1 MNLLR
6 ISATTI
12 LAVRTQIELSSG
24 GRWLMDYIPSGSNDG
39 EDVEELFVIGFMG
52 GSIAEANEIVY
63 QLNRMLRESEKY
75 TERHIGTQA
84 YAEIDADND
93 CTFRR
98 SPIRRGKIVPTT
110 DTLNWSQLP
119 GGDAVIMTYE
129 VSWTRAGYWESLTP
143 VALHPIAFDPSGAPS
158 ITMQNDDSAT
168 MKPWF
173 IVEGS
178 EIDGDLPAPVQLVLQ
193 CTDAAVTGITQYF
206 VGHNV
211 NSSPGS
217 PTTWVEFD
225 HRLEGE
231 DGTGLG
237 DISNTNTA
245 DAACSDG
252 NKIIVVWSA
261 TTEAEIWEYPLTG
274 AQMDFAAGGRFA
286 CLIRLAPNEGYVDLY
301 LKVDIVADDAL
312 ETVLIP
318 GAPVLIPATGQVFWL
333 DTFNLPPAFNGV
345 TSSQDLKLKLYAT
358 RASAPNHTIEIDFID
373 LFPVSVESGFHYWI
387 TDGVGVV
394 SGEGFTHESFDPI
407 VSFTSSGGQTMQEWT
422 AYSTR
427 GLFLAPGV
435 TQKFY
440 FLFVQND
447 IMPIGG
453 DHEVYLQYRPRWR
466 TL

>member
-12 LAVRTQIELSSG
+12 LGARTQIELSSG
-24 GRWLMDYIPSGSNDG
+24 GRWLMDYTPAGSNDG

-93 CTFRR
+93 CLFRR
-98 SPIRRGKIVPTT
+98 SPIRRGKVVPTT

-129 VSWTRAGYWESLTP
+129 VSWTRAGYWEALNVQLLQPVVRNALTGES
-143 VALHPIAFDPSGAPS
+143 VY
-158 ITMQNDDSAT
+158 NDDSVALGT
-168 MKPWF
+168 APWF
-173 IVEGS
+173 WVDGRNVY
-178 EIDGDLPAPVQLVLQ
+178 GDLPAPLELRLT
-193 CTDAAVTGITQYF
+193 CKDATTTGLTQYF

-211 NSSPGS
+211 NSSPGDNA
-217 PTTWVEFD
+217 TFLDFD

-237 DISNTNTA
+237 DISNTDTA

-252 NKIIVVWSA
+252 NKIIIVWSA
-261 TTEAEIWEYPLTG
+261 ITEAPIWEFPLTG
-274 AQMDFAAGGRFA
+274 DQLDFAAGGRFA

-301 LKVDIVADDAL
+301 LKVDIVTDDAL
-312 ETVLIP
+312 ETVLFP
-318 GAPVLIPATGQVFWL
+318 GTPVLIPSSGEIFWL
-333 DTFNLPPAFNGV
+333 DTLTLPPAYNNVIPG
-345 TSSQDLKLKLYAT
+345 QDLKLKLYAT
-358 RASAPNHTIEIDFID
+358 RASAPNHTIELDFID
-373 LFPVSVESGFHYWI
+373 LFPISVESGFHYWV
-387 TDGVGVV
+387 TDADGIVADDV
-394 SGEGFTHESFDPI
+394 FNHESYDPI
-407 VSFTSSGGQTMQEWT
+407 VTYTSTGGHLLQEWT
-422 AYSTR
+422 SYSTR

-435 TQKFY
+435 FQKFY
-440 FLFVQND
+440 VLSSQDDV
-447 IMPIGG
+447 MPIDGKH
-453 DHEVYLQYRPRWR
+453 DIVLQYRPRWR